1 MITGIIVAA
10 VIYAAAVMQGNHGA
24 LILAMIGF
32 IATVLSVVISGL
44 SGASVPVVLKR
55 FGADPAAAS
64 SIILTTITDIVSM
77 GSMLILASL
86 LINRLV

>member
-1 MITGIIVAA
+1 
-10 VIYAAAVMQGNHGA
+10 VIYAAAVLQGNHGPFT
-24 LILAMIGF
+24 LAAIGF
-32 IATVLSVVISGL
+32 AATVVSVVISGL

-86 LINRLV
+86 LIDRLV